1 MSLAAAFFFLST
13 LLGGSVLIW
22 LGLRRWRQDRAAQ
35 RAAEDEALLGT
46 PDPSA
51 VLAERLEHL
60 LTGHERRIIEAV
72 DGLREHLGDLK
83 SDVEW
88 LAGERMIEQAIQMA
102 RQGSD
107 PDTIGSELGLSRDTA
122 ATIALFRKH

>member
-1 MSLAAAFFFLST
+1 
-13 LLGGSVLIW
+13 
-22 LGLRRWRQDRAAQ
+22 
-35 RAAEDEALLGT
+35 
-46 PDPSA
+46 
-51 VLAERLEHL
+51 
-60 LTGHERRIIEAV
+60 V

-107 PDTIGSELGLSRDTA
+107 PDTIGNELGLSRDTA
-122 ATIALFRKH
+122 ATIAMFRKH